1 MATEVDICNAALS
14 LLGNAGDVVS
24 INPAEGGRF
33 AERCAREYPISRN
46 LVLESFDWSF
56 ATRRSALAL
65 TKKDVNGWLYEYA
78 KPANAVKIIA
88 ILPDQDKYY
97 ENPQSFIL
105 ETDADT
111 GLERILTD
119 QENAFC
125 RYTFYCTNTNRFSEK
140 FSQCITLMLAS
151 RLAGN
156 IIKGAPGMK
165 VAEALLKRYQDA
177 LLVAKHEDMKQ
188 RRKDL
193 DTRATWLKFRGWR
206 RG

>member
-14 LLGNAGDVVS
+14 LLGSAADVVS
-24 INPAEGGRF
+24 IDPVEGGRF

-56 ATRRSALAL
+56 ATRRTSLAL
-65 TKKDVNGWLYEYA
+65 TAKDKNGWAYEYA
-78 KPANAVKIIA
+78 KPSDAVRIIA
-88 ILPDQDKYY
+88 ILSDGDKYY
-97 ENPQSFIL
+97 EHPQSFIL
-105 ETDADT
+105 ETDAET
-111 GLERILTD
+111 KLERILTD
-119 QENAFC
+119 QENAVC
-125 RYTFYCTNTNRFSEK
+125 RYSFLCTNANRFTEK

-156 IIKGAPGMK
+156 IIKGTPGMK
-165 VAEALLKRYQDA
+165 VAEALLKRYESA
-177 LLVAKHEDMKQ
+177 ILNAKHEDMMQ

-193 DTRATWLKFRGWR
+193 DTRASWLKFRGWR

>member
-14 LLGNAGDVVS
+14 LLGNAGDVTS

-46 LVLESFDWSF
+46 LVLESYDWSF
-56 ATRRSALAL
+56 ATRRAALAL
-65 TKKDVNGWLYEYA
+65 TKRDCNGWLYEYA

-88 ILPDQDKYY
+88 VLPDQDKYY
-97 ENPQSFIL
+97 EHPQSFIL

-111 GLERILTD
+111 DQERILTD
-119 QENAFC
+119 QENAYC
-125 RYTFYCTNTNRFSEK
+125 RYTFYCTNTNRFTEK
-140 FSQCITLMLAS
+140 FSQCVTLMLAS

-156 IIKGAPGMK
+156 IIKGTSGMK
-165 VAEALLKRYQDA
+165 VAEALLKRYESA
-177 LLVAKHEDMKQ
+177 LLEAKHEDMMQ

-193 DTRATWLKFRGWR
+193 DTRASWLKFRGWR